1 MSCGSHRH
9 LMVDNI
15 FITSMVRF
23 MVICA
28 IGSSVA
34 TGINKL
40 NEVNIHII
48 VILNGLGQYHQW
60 YILIPFPPAQQWMA
74 LQIYRTQP

>member
-28 IGSSVA
+28 IDGGTDQV
-34 TGINKL
+34 L
-40 NEVNIHII
+40 LPDEVNIHII
-48 VILNGLGQYHQW
+48 VIVNGLGQC
-60 YILIPFPPAQQWMA
+60 
-74 LQIYRTQP
+74 TS